1 MQQRND
7 FRLHFTGIKVNRSV
21 FACFRPV
28 NLGGCWFRMSIF
40 YIIYA
45 DIGRFSERF
54 SGSGVKISQEFT

>member
-21 FACFRPV
+21 FVCFRPV
-28 NLGGCWFRMSIF
+28 NLGGFWFRMSIF

-45 DIGRFSERF
+45 NRY
-54 SGSGVKISQEFT
+54 

>member
-21 FACFRPV
+21 FVCFRPV

-40 YIIYA
+40 TQIDT
-45 DIGRFSERF
+45 DIGRWSERV